1 MIDGVAGAAWD
12 LVARTAAA
20 AAAQTAFS
28 CRGGAYLIPGRE
40 VAVLYVNNPC
50 AGETDAIRRRLDEEG
65 IAELASAAAFAS
77 YQPGG
82 PTAGCTYALVL
93 SADDCEGCVCDT
105 LANILHEVIGLPKAR
120 ETADNPERPGSG
132 WPRRLAG

>member
-1 MIDGVAGAAWD
+1 MIDGVVGAAWD

-20 AAAQTAFS
+20 AASQTAFT
-28 CRGGAYLIPGRE
+28 CRGGAYLIPGKD
-40 VAVLYVNNPC
+40 VAVLYINNPC
-50 AGETDAIRRRLDEEG
+50 AGETDEVRRRLDKEG

-82 PTAGCTYALVL
+82 PTAGCTYAMAL
-93 SADDCEGCVCDT
+93 SADDCEKCEGCVYGT

-120 ETADNPERPGSG
+120 VTANNPEKLGEDA
-132 WPRRLAG
+132 LAN